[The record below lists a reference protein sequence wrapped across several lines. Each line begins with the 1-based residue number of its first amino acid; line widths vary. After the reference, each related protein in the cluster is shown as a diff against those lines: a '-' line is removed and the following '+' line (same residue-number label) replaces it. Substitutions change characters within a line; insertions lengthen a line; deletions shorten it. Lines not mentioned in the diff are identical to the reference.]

1 MTEPTPSPTQIQHL
15 TKAISRL
22 LPAIQSLE
30 TLLAEAT
37 QEATEH
43 QQKLAEMIERLTRA
57 LEGLETHQGQI
68 AHQLSQNGKMM
79 ATVQNSVKDL
89 TRDIRTEAQGRAD
102 PKAQIVELTTL
113 LRGPI

>member
-1 MTEPTPSPTQIQHL
+1 MPEPTPSSIQVQDL
-15 TKAISRL
+15 TTAISRL

-43 QQKLAEMIERLTRA
+43 QQKLAEMMERLTRA

-68 AHQLSQNGKMM
+68 AHQLSQNSRMM

-89 TRDIRTEAQGRAD
+89 THDLPKEAQGRLEL
-102 PKAQIVELTTL
+102 KAQIAVLTAL
-113 LRGPI
+113 LRGPA